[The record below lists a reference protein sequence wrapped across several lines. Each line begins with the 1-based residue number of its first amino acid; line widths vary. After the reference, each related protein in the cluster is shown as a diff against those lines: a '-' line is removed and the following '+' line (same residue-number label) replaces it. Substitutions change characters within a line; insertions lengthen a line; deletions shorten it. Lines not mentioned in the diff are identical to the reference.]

1 MKRAVLCIFLGLA
14 AFGCS
19 RKEPREE
26 AVSTTTVTSSE
37 MSSPARQSSVASF
50 LDEDPALTRS
60 VEATIASDP
69 GLSQAARNVN
79 VTVARG
85 IVTLS
90 GSVPD
95 YATRD
100 ALKAAVAGVPGVR
113 TTYDDVQVSPLR
125 DGDQGESDE
134 NIAFSLQRSL
144 VDEPKVTIDVV
155 KGVVTLRG
163 SANASPEQIERI
175 VARTPGVVSV
185 VNELNAPP
193 APTSL
198 VQ

>member
-1 MKRAVLCIFLGLA
+1 MNRAVLCTFLVA
-14 AFGCS
+14 AALGCS
-19 RKEPREE
+19 RKQPQED

-37 MSSPARQSSVASF
+37 MEAPRQSSVATF
-50 LDEDPALTRS
+50 LDDDPALTRS
-60 VEATIASDP
+60 VEATIAADP

-79 VTVARG
+79 VTVERG

-100 ALKAAVAGVPGVR
+100 ALRAAVANVAGIRR
-113 TTYDDVQVSPLR
+113 TFDDVQVSPLR
-125 DGDQGESDE
+125 DVDKTESDE

-144 VDEPKVTIDVV
+144 ADEPRVTIDVV

-163 SANASPEQIERI
+163 TATASPEQIERI
-175 VARTPGVVSV
+175 AARTPGVTSV
-185 VNELNAPP
+185 VNELKAPP